1 MARERHGET
10 SGTGPAAEASGTAV
24 LESAGV
30 ESLIGRLRDDGIA
43 EGRARADALVS
54 EAQQQAADIVA
65 AAHLEAEAVLRQAK
79 EEAGKLRAAGEDA
92 IRLALRDTML
102 SLEGDLVDRFQTMLR
117 RLVKGT
123 LQEPE
128 FLKRLV
134 LEVAGSAA
142 PSVAGRRAEVLLPA
156 TLVSLEDLR
165 RSPEEAK
172 PGTLMHFVLSLGGG
186 LLREGVTLGAA
197 EDLEAGIRVKLVED
211 DMDVELTETAVSDLL
226 VRHLLPR
233 FRALL
238 RGAVQPDAGRA
249 ADDRGGE
256 RQVPAR

>member
-1 MARERHGET
+1 MARERHSET
-10 SGTGPAAEASGTAV
+10 SGTGPSAEASGTPGF
-24 LESAGV
+24 ESAGV
-30 ESLIGRLRDDGIA
+30 ERLIGRLRDDGIA
-43 EGRARADALVS
+43 EGRARADAIVD

-65 AAHLEAEAVLRQAK
+65 AAHREAEAVLSRAK
-79 EEAGKLRAAGEDA
+79 EEAGKLRASGDDA

-128 FLKRLV
+128 LLERLV
-134 LEVAGSAA
+134 LEVAGRAA
-142 PSVAGRRAEVLLPA
+142 PSVAGRRAEVLLPE

-165 RSPEEAK
+165 RNPEEAK

-197 EDLEAGIRVKLVED
+197 EDLEAGIRVKLVEE
-211 DMDVELTETAVSDLL
+211 DMHVELTETAVSDVLI
-226 VRHLLPR
+226 RHLLPR

-238 RGAVQPDAGRA
+238 RGAVRADAGRA
-249 ADDRGGE
+249 RDDGGE
-256 RQVPAR
+256 RQVQAR